1 MRHLTIESDI
11 RVKPKGRPRFY
22 RGIAITD
29 SATREFEQT
38 VKTLFRQLC
47 PEPFDG
53 PIEVRLDCFFAK
65 PKKTE
70 FSYPP
75 RGDCDNF
82 FKSVADAGNE
92 VLWHDDSQ
100 ICKLTCTKAWST
112 EDGFSITVQEI
123 VE

>member
-1 MRHLTIESDI
+1 MRHLQITSDI
-11 RVKPKGRPRFY
+11 RVKPKQRPRFHN
-22 RGIAITD
+22 GIAFTD
-29 SATREFEQT
+29 SATREFERT
-38 VKTLFRQLC
+38 VKALFRKLC
-47 PEPFDG
+47 SEPFDG
-53 PIEVRLDCFFAK
+53 PIEVRLECYFQK

-112 EDGFSITVQEI
+112 EDGFSITIQEV